1 MAYKW
6 LELAH
11 DKNAYLYPT
20 ALYWW
25 CAQYAA
31 KKVGVKNNVIGC
43 WYKEHEYSYITTQG
57 GLVTPGK
64 KILNRLEKDEA
75 LLKKIEATNIKEIPI
90 MLKAAEKLSGDLSS
104 LCGGEL
110 YNRWQDW
117 LNKFISLMTYS
128 TMATVAEMEESLLSN
143 RVEQIIK
150 QKLGKN
156 NEKLGEYFRVLSS
169 SPRET
174 VAFREELA
182 LLDLRGKQLNKDL
195 TDRKIADHLK
205 QYAWVGYGYNGPA
218 WQKADIENRLNP
230 LPKQKIKVGELIK
243 EKKKSAGILRN
254 NQRKIEQEL
263 KLNAKENRIINAL
276 RTLGFWKF
284 ERKFLNQKAHL
295 MMEDFVREVAKRN
308 HLSKIQAFM
317 IAPNEM
323 KDALLKENIDPDLMN
338 ERIKES
344 VVFFKGTKYRV
355 LSGKSVIKL
364 SQEIKKSL
372 YVNPNLKIIEGNTAF
387 PGKVRGIVRRVDEAE
402 EMKKMKK
409 GDILVS
415 TSTNPQII
423 SAMQKA
429 GAIITD
435 SGGITC
441 HAAIVSRELEVPCV
455 IGTKIA
461 TKLLKDG
468 DMIEVDA
475 GNGIIKKV

>member
-1 MAYKW
+1 
-6 LELAH
+6 
-11 DKNAYLYPT
+11 
-20 ALYWW
+20 
-25 CAQYAA
+25 
-31 KKVGVKNNVIGC
+31 
-43 WYKEHEYSYITTQG
+43 
-57 GLVTPGK
+57 
-64 KILNRLEKDEA
+64 
-75 LLKKIEATNIKEIPI
+75 
-90 MLKAAEKLSGDLSS
+90 
-104 LCGGEL
+104 
-110 YNRWQDW
+110 
-117 LNKFISLMTYS
+117 
-128 TMATVAEMEESLLSN
+128 
-143 RVEQIIK
+143 
-150 QKLGKN
+150 
-156 NEKLGEYFRVLSS
+156 
-169 SPRET
+169 
-174 VAFREELA
+174 
-182 LLDLRGKQLNKDL
+182 
-195 TDRKIADHLK
+195 
-205 QYAWVGYGYNGPA
+205 
-218 WQKADIENRLNP
+218 
-230 LPKQKIKVGELIK
+230 
-243 EKKKSAGILRN
+243 
-254 NQRKIEQEL
+254 
-263 KLNAKENRIINAL
+263 
-276 RTLGFWKF
+276 
-284 ERKFLNQKAHL
+284 KFLNQKAHL

>member
-1 MAYKW
+1 
-6 LELAH
+6 
-11 DKNAYLYPT
+11 
-20 ALYWW
+20 
-25 CAQYAA
+25 
-31 KKVGVKNNVIGC
+31 
-43 WYKEHEYSYITTQG
+43 
-57 GLVTPGK
+57 
-64 KILNRLEKDEA
+64 
-75 LLKKIEATNIKEIPI
+75 

-372 YVNPNLKIIEGNTAF
+372 YVNPNLK
-387 PGKVRGIVRRVDEAE
+387 
-402 EMKKMKK
+402 
-409 GDILVS
+409 
-415 TSTNPQII
+415 
-423 SAMQKA
+423 
-429 GAIITD
+429 
-435 SGGITC
+435 
-441 HAAIVSRELEVPCV
+441 
-455 IGTKIA
+455 
-461 TKLLKDG
+461 
-468 DMIEVDA
+468 
-475 GNGIIKKV
+475 